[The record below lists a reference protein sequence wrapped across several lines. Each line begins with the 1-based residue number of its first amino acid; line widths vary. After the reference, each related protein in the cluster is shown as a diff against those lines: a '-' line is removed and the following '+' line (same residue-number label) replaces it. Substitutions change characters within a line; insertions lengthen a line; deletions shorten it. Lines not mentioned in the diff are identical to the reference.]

1 MFIFRTVVGK
11 LWLTIIGLVG
21 VVLLIL
27 GLFLVNYMENYFSQA
42 KDQTANIEKLARNFS
57 EEASHHM
64 YNEQFYQL
72 SNELLGFQ
80 DAKLLV
86 ISKEMKEM
94 AMPSTLG
101 STLGGFHS
109 TDLYTDAELQ
119 RVFAGETID
128 KSINKSKI
136 GRLKAGEEYLVVAV
150 PLRNLQGSIAGA
162 TIIYQSLQSL
172 EATQSYML
180 RLFIYVSI
188 VGFLMTT
195 FFAFFLFAKIT
206 RPLQQLKKAADFITR
221 GEYGTRVPIIS
232 KDEIG
237 ELAKTFNHM
246 GEKMQESIRALSQ
259 EKEHLSSIL
268 HSMTD
273 AVITLDANG
282 SIMLTNPQGEK
293 IVQEWSTIEWS
304 EDDEETKRYRKP
316 DTALG
321 DWGLTSYSNPFLVPI
336 PVPLIPLFE
345 AVVDE
350 STEAATKLHVQNFV
364 WSVAMTPLYMS
375 EQSEEVR
382 GAVAVLRNVTE
393 EELLDKLRKDFVAN
407 VSHELRT
414 PISMLQGYSEALL
427 DDIPSTP
434 EERVEL
440 VQVIHDESLRMGRLV
455 RDLLDLA
462 RMEAGHLE
470 LAVSEVDVDSL
481 IKRMH
486 RKFSVLAK
494 ERGIA
499 LSVALP
505 DKSLILGR
513 GDEDRL
519 EQVLTNLLDNAFRH
533 TASGASIAM
542 KAEPATY
549 KNKQAIRIEVSDQGQ
564 GIPANDLPFIF
575 ERFYKADKARTR
587 GSSGGTGLGLA
598 IVRNIVESHFGI
610 VTAQSVLGQGTTF
623 TILLPCEPN

>member
-1 MFIFRTVVGK
+1 MFIFRSVVGK

-27 GLFLVNYMENYFSQA
+27 GFFLVKYMGNYFSQA
-42 KDQTANIEKLARNFS
+42 TDQRQNMKEVALKFS
-57 EEASHHM
+57 EEATTHM

-72 SNELLGFQ
+72 SNELLSFQ
-80 DAKLLV
+80 DSRMLV
-86 ISKEMKEM
+86 ISTDMKEM
-94 AMPSTLG
+94 GIPRTNG
-101 STLGGFHS
+101 SQLAEFHVS
-109 TDLYTDAELQ
+109 DFYTEAELKP
-119 RVFAGETID
+119 VFAGQPID
-128 KSINKSKI
+128 KQVNKSRT
-136 GRLKAGEEYLVVAV
+136 GRFDAGAEYIVVAV
-150 PLRNLQGSIAGA
+150 PLFNLEGGIVGA
-162 TIIYQSLQSL
+162 TLLYQSLQSL

-180 RLFIYVSI
+180 RLFVYVSI

-195 FFAFFLFAKIT
+195 FFAFFLFSQIT
-206 RPLQQLKKAADFITR
+206 RPLQQLKKAADFITH
-221 GEYGTRVPIIS
+221 GEYGTRVPILS

-246 GEKMQESIRALSQ
+246 GEKVQESIHALSQ

-268 HSMTD
+268 RSMTD
-273 AVITLDANG
+273 AVITLDVNG
-282 SIMLTNPQGEK
+282 SVMLSNPQGEK
-293 IVQEWSTIEWS
+293 IVEEWSTIEWS
-304 EDDEETKRYRKP
+304 DDEGEPRRFPKP

-321 DWGLTSYSNPFLVPI
+321 DWGLMSFSNPNSMPI

-350 STEAATKLHVQNFV
+350 SAEAATKLHVQNGV
-364 WSVAMTPLYMS
+364 WSVAMTPLYS
-375 EQSEEVR
+375 RDQVR
-382 GAVAVLRNVTE
+382 GAVAVLRDVTE
-393 EELLDKLRKDFVAN
+393 EERLDKLRKDFVAN

-470 LAVSEVDVDSL
+470 LSFREVEIDSL
-481 IKRMH
+481 VRRVH
-486 RKFSVLAK
+486 RKFAVLAK

-499 LSVALP
+499 LSVTLP
-505 DKSLILGR
+505 EEPLILQR
-513 GDEDRL
+513 ADEDRL

-533 TASGASIAM
+533 TPAGARIAL
-542 KAEPATY
+542 KAEACLSKDRP
-549 KNKQAIRIEVSDQGQ
+549 AIRIEIADEGQ
-564 GIPANDLPFIF
+564 GIPAEDLPFIF

-598 IVRNIVESHFGI
+598 IVKNIIDSHHGT
-610 VTAQSVLGQGTTF
+610 VTVQSTWGQGSTF
-623 TILLPCEPN
+623 TICLPCEHK

>member
-1 MFIFRTVVGK
+1 MFIFRSVVGK

-27 GLFLVNYMENYFSQA
+27 GLFLVNYMENYFAQA
-42 KDQTANIEKLARNFS
+42 NDQTKNMKNMAVKFS

-64 YNEQFYQL
+64 YDEQFYQL
-72 SNELLGFQ
+72 SNELLSFQ
-80 DAKLLV
+80 DAKMLV
-86 ISKEMKEM
+86 ISTDMKEIVI
-94 AMPSTLG
+94 PLTQG
-101 STLGGFHS
+101 SELASFHV
-109 TDLYTDAELQ
+109 TDFFTEAELRQ
-119 RVFAGETID
+119 VFAGQTKD
-128 KSINKSKI
+128 KQVNKSGT
-136 GRLKAGEEYLVVAV
+136 GRIKTGAEYLVVAV
-150 PLRNLQGSIAGA
+150 PLRNLQGTIVGA
-162 TIIYQSLQSL
+162 TLLYQSLQSL
-172 EATQSYML
+172 EATQAYML

-195 FFAFFLFAKIT
+195 FFAFFLFSRIT
-206 RPLQQLKKAADFITR
+206 RPLQQLKKAADFITM
-221 GEYGTRVPIIS
+221 GEYGTRVPIQS

-268 HSMTD
+268 RSMTD

-282 SIMLTNPQGEK
+282 SVMLTNPQGEK

-304 EDDEETKRYRKP
+304 EDDEETRRFRKP

-321 DWGLTSYSNPFLVPI
+321 DWGLMSYSNPYSSPI

-350 STEAATKLHVQNFV
+350 SSEAATKLHVQNGV
-364 WSVAMTPLYMS
+364 WSVAMTPLYTS
-375 EQSEEVR
+375 DQVR
-382 GAVAVLRNVTE
+382 GAVAVLRDVTE
-393 EELLDKLRKDFVAN
+393 EERLDKLRKDFVAN

-470 LAVSEVDVDSL
+470 LVFREVEFDSL
-481 IKRMH
+481 VRRMH
-486 RKFSVLAK
+486 RKFAVLAK
-494 ERGIA
+494 ERGISLTA
-499 LSVALP
+499 ALP
-505 DKSLILGR
+505 EEPLILER

-533 TASGASIAM
+533 TASGACIAI
-542 KAEPATY
+542 KVETAVY
-549 KNKQAIRIEVSDQGQ
+549 KDRPAIRIEVSDEGQ
-564 GIPANDLPFIF
+564 GIPADDLPFIF

-598 IVRNIVESHFGI
+598 IVKNIVDAHHGS
-610 VTAQSVLGQGTTF
+610 VTVQSALGQGTTF
-623 TILLPCEPN
+623 TLLLPC

>member
-1 MFIFRTVVGK
+1 MFIFRSIVGK

-27 GLFLVNYMENYFSQA
+27 GFFLVNYMENYFSQA
-42 KDQTANIEKLARNFS
+42 TNQREHMQEMAVKFS
-57 EEASHHM
+57 EEATQHM
-64 YNEQFYQL
+64 YNEQFYKL
-72 SNELLGFQ
+72 SNELLSFQ
-80 DAKLLV
+80 DSRMLV
-86 ISKEMKEM
+86 ISKDMEEMDIPATPGSKLANFHVADFYQTNEL
-94 AMPSTLG
+94 APVFGGQSIYKTVNKTGAGRLG
-101 STLGGFHS
+101 S
-109 TDLYTDAELQ
+109 
-119 RVFAGETID
+119 
-128 KSINKSKI
+128 
-136 GRLKAGEEYLVVAV
+136 GEEYLVVAV
-150 PLRNLQGSIAGA
+150 PLYNLEGGIVGA
-162 TIIYQSLQSL
+162 TLLYQSLQSL

-180 RLFIYVSI
+180 RLFVYVSI

-195 FFAFFLFAKIT
+195 FFAFFLFSRIT
-206 RPLQQLKKAADFITR
+206 RPLQQLKKAADFITQ
-221 GEYGTRVPIIS
+221 GEYGTRVPILS

-246 GEKMQESIRALSQ
+246 GEKMQDSIHALSQ

-268 HSMTD
+268 RSMTD
-273 AVITLDANG
+273 AVITLDVNG
-282 SIMLTNPQGEK
+282 FVMLSNPQGEK
-293 IVQEWSTIEWS
+293 IVEEWSTIAWS
-304 EDDEETKRYRKP
+304 EDEGEPRRFPMP
-316 DTALG
+316 DRSLG
-321 DWGLTSYSNPFLVPI
+321 DWGLMSFTNPYSSPI

-350 STEAATKLHVQNFV
+350 SSEAVTKLHVQNGV
-364 WSVAMTPLYMS
+364 WSVAMTPLYS
-375 EQSEEVR
+375 LNQVR
-382 GAVAVLRNVTE
+382 GAVAVLRDITE
-393 EELLDKLRKDFVAN
+393 EERLDKLRKDFVAN

-470 LAVSEVDVDSL
+470 LSFREVEVDSL
-481 IKRMH
+481 VKRMH
-486 RKFSVLAK
+486 RKFAVLAK

-499 LSVALP
+499 LSVSLP
-505 DKSLILGR
+505 AEPLILQR
-513 GDEDRL
+513 ADEDRL

-533 TASGASIAM
+533 TAAGARIAM
-542 KAEPATY
+542 LAEPGLY
-549 KNKQAIRIEVSDQGQ
+549 KDRPAIRIEIADEGK
-564 GIPANDLPFIF
+564 GIPAEDLPFIF

-598 IVRNIVESHFGI
+598 IVKNIIDSHQGS
-610 VTAQSVLGQGTTF
+610 VTVQSVWGQGSTF
-623 TILLPCEPN
+623 TIWLPVSTNN

>member
-1 MFIFRTVVGK
+1 MFIFRSVVGK

-27 GLFLVNYMENYFSQA
+27 GFFLVNYMENYFAQA
-42 KDQTANIEKLARNFS
+42 TDQRENMKEVAVKFS
-57 EEASHHM
+57 EEATTHM

-72 SNELLGFQ
+72 SNELLSFQ
-80 DAKLLV
+80 DSRMLV
-86 ISKEMKEM
+86 ISTEMKEM
-94 AMPSTLG
+94 AIPRTNG
-101 STLGGFHS
+101 SQLAEFHVS
-109 TDLYTDAELQ
+109 DFYTEDELKP
-119 RVFAGETID
+119 VFAGQTID
-128 KSINKSKI
+128 KQINKSRT
-136 GRLKAGEEYLVVAV
+136 GRFDAGAEYLVVAV
-150 PLRNLQGSIAGA
+150 PLFNLEGGIVGA
-162 TIIYQSLQSL
+162 TLLYQSLQSL

-180 RLFIYVSI
+180 RLFVYVSI

-195 FFAFFLFAKIT
+195 FFAFFLFSQIT
-206 RPLQQLKKAADFITR
+206 RPLQQLKKAADFITH
-221 GEYGTRVPIIS
+221 GEYGTRVPILS

-246 GEKMQESIRALSQ
+246 GEKVQESIHALSQ

-268 HSMTD
+268 RSMTD
-273 AVITLDANG
+273 AVITLDVNG
-282 SIMLTNPQGEK
+282 SVMLSNPQGEK
-293 IVQEWSTIEWS
+293 IVEEWSTIEWS
-304 EDDEETKRYRKP
+304 DDEGEPRRFPKP

-321 DWGLTSYSNPFLVPI
+321 DWGLMSFSNPNTLPI

-350 STEAATKLHVQNFV
+350 SAEAATKLHVQNGV
-364 WSVAMTPLYMS
+364 WSVAMTPLYS
-375 EQSEEVR
+375 RDQVR
-382 GAVAVLRNVTE
+382 GAVAVLRDVTE
-393 EELLDKLRKDFVAN
+393 EERLDKLRKDFVAN

-470 LAVSEVDVDSL
+470 LSFREVEIDSL
-481 IKRMH
+481 VRRMH
-486 RKFSVLAK
+486 RKFAVLAK

-499 LSVALP
+499 LSVTLP
-505 DKSLILGR
+505 DEPLILQR
-513 GDEDRL
+513 ADEDRL

-533 TASGASIAM
+533 TPAGARIAL
-542 KAEPATY
+542 KAEACLSKDRP
-549 KNKQAIRIEVSDQGQ
+549 AIRIEIADEGQ
-564 GIPANDLPFIF
+564 GIPAEDLPFIF

-598 IVRNIVESHFGI
+598 IVKNIIDSHHGT
-610 VTAQSVLGQGTTF
+610 VTVQSTWGQGSTF
-623 TILLPCEPN
+623 TICLPCEHK

>member
-1 MFIFRTVVGK
+1 VFIFRSVVGK

-42 KDQTANIEKLARNFS
+42 TDQKEKMTEMALKFS
-57 EEASHHM
+57 EEATVHM
-64 YNEQFYQL
+64 FNEQFYLL
-72 SNELLGFQ
+72 SNELLSFQ
-80 DAKLLV
+80 DSRMLV
-86 ISKEMKEM
+86 ISTDMKEM
-94 AMPSTLG
+94 AIPKTNGSQLVEFHVQDFYTL
-101 STLGGFHS
+101 
-109 TDLYTDAELQ
+109 AELKP
-119 RVFAGETID
+119 VFEGQTIA
-128 KSINKSKI
+128 KQVNKSGS
-136 GRLKAGEEYLVVAV
+136 GRFDSGMEYLVVAV
-150 PLRNLQGSIAGA
+150 PLFNVEGGIVGA
-162 TIIYQSLQSL
+162 TLLYQSLQSL

-180 RLFIYVSI
+180 KLFVYVSI

-195 FFAFFLFAKIT
+195 FFAFFLFSRIT
-206 RPLQQLKKAADFITR
+206 RPLQQLKKAADLITR
-221 GEYGTRVPIIS
+221 GEYGTRVPILS

-246 GEKMQESIRALSQ
+246 GDKMQESIHALSQ

-268 HSMTD
+268 RSMTD
-273 AVITLDANG
+273 AVITLDVNG
-282 SIMLTNPQGEK
+282 FVMLSNPQGEK
-293 IVQEWSTIEWS
+293 IVEEWSTIAWS
-304 EDDEETKRYRKP
+304 EDDGEPRRFPKP

-321 DWGLTSYSNPFLVPI
+321 DWGLMSFSNPNSMPI

-350 STEAATKLHVQNFV
+350 SSESATKLHVQNGV
-364 WSVAMTPLYMS
+364 WSVAMTPLYS
-375 EQSEEVR
+375 RDQVR
-382 GAVAVLRNVTE
+382 GAVAVLRDVTE
-393 EELLDKLRKDFVAN
+393 EERLDKLRKDFVAN

-434 EERVEL
+434 EERLEL

-470 LAVSEVDVDSL
+470 LSFREVEIDSL
-481 IKRMH
+481 VRRMH
-486 RKFSVLAK
+486 RKFTVLAK

-499 LSVALP
+499 LSVTLP
-505 DKSLILGR
+505 EEPLILQHA
-513 GDEDRL
+513 DEDRL

-533 TASGASIAM
+533 TAAGARIAL
-542 KAEPATY
+542 KAEHGLYKERPAV
-549 KNKQAIRIEVSDQGQ
+549 RIEIMDEGQ
-564 GIPANDLPFIF
+564 GIPAEDLPFIF

-598 IVRNIVESHFGI
+598 IVKNIIDSHQGS
-610 VTAQSVLGQGTTF
+610 VQVQSIWGQGSTF
-623 TILLPCEPN
+623 TICLPCVHK

>member
-1 MFIFRTVVGK
+1 MFIFRSVVGK

-27 GLFLVNYMENYFSQA
+27 GFFLVNYLENYFSQA
-42 KDQTANIEKLARNFS
+42 NDQKDNMEKLAVKFS

-80 DAKLLV
+80 DARMLV
-86 ISKEMKEM
+86 ISTDLKEMVI
-94 AMPSTLG
+94 PSTQG
-101 STLGGFHS
+101 SPLVSFHAS
-109 TDLYTDAELQ
+109 DFYTGAELRQ
-119 RVFAGETID
+119 VFAGQTIS
-128 KSINKSKI
+128 KQINKTGL
-136 GRLKAGEEYLVVAV
+136 GRLKAGDEYLVVAV
-150 PLRNLQGSIAGA
+150 PLKNLQGNIVGA
-162 TIIYQSLQSL
+162 TLLYQSLQSL

-195 FFAFFLFAKIT
+195 FFAFFLFSRIT
-206 RPLQQLKKAADFITR
+206 RPLQQLKKAADFITM
-221 GEYGTRVPIIS
+221 GEYGTRVPIQS

-268 HSMTD
+268 RSMTD

-282 SIMLTNPQGEK
+282 SVMLTNPQGEK

-304 EDDEETKRYRKP
+304 EDDEETRRFRKP

-321 DWGLTSYSNPFLVPI
+321 DWGLTSYNNPYSSPI

-350 STEAATKLHVQNFV
+350 SSEAATKLHVQNGV
-364 WSVAMTPLYMS
+364 WSVAMTPLYTRD
-375 EQSEEVR
+375 QVR

-393 EELLDKLRKDFVAN
+393 EERLDKLRKDFVAN

-414 PISMLQGYSEALL
+414 PLSMLQGYSEALL

-462 RMEAGHLE
+462 RMEANHLE
-470 LAVSEVDVDSL
+470 LDFREVEVDSL
-481 IKRMH
+481 VKRMH

-499 LSVALP
+499 LSAALP
-505 DKSLILGR
+505 EEPLILQR

-533 TASGASIAM
+533 TASGARIAM
-542 KAEPATY
+542 KAEPAVY
-549 KNKQAIRIEVSDQGQ
+549 KDQPAIRIEVSDEGQ
-564 GIPANDLPFIF
+564 GIPADDLPFIF

-598 IVRNIVESHFGI
+598 IVKNIIEAHYGS
-610 VTAQSVLGQGTTF
+610 VTAQSIVGQGTTF
-623 TILLPCEPN
+623 TLLLPCGPK

>member
-1 MFIFRTVVGK
+1 MFIFRSVVGK

-27 GLFLVNYMENYFSQA
+27 GFFLVNYMENYFA
-42 KDQTANIEKLARNFS
+42 EATDQRDNMKEVALKFS
-57 EEASHHM
+57 EEATTHM

-72 SNELLGFQ
+72 SNELLSFQ
-80 DAKLLV
+80 DSRMLV
-86 ISKEMKEM
+86 ISTDMKEM
-94 AMPSTLG
+94 AIPRTTG
-101 STLGGFHS
+101 SQLVEFHVS
-109 TDLYTDAELQ
+109 DFYTAEELKP
-119 RVFAGETID
+119 VFAGQTID
-128 KSINKSKI
+128 KQINSSRT
-136 GRLKAGEEYLVVAV
+136 GRFEAGTEYLVVAV
-150 PLRNLQGSIAGA
+150 PLFNLEGSIVGA
-162 TIIYQSLQSL
+162 TLLYQSLQSL

-180 RLFIYVSI
+180 RLFVYVSI

-195 FFAFFLFAKIT
+195 FFAFFLFSQIT
-206 RPLQQLKKAADFITR
+206 RPLQQLKKAADFITH
-221 GEYGTRVPIIS
+221 GEYGTRVPILS

-246 GEKMQESIRALSQ
+246 GEKVQESIHALSQ

-268 HSMTD
+268 RSMTD
-273 AVITLDANG
+273 AVITLDVNG
-282 SIMLTNPQGEK
+282 SVMLSNPQGEK
-293 IVQEWSTIEWS
+293 IVEEWSTIEWS
-304 EDDEETKRYRKP
+304 DDEGEPRRFPKP

-321 DWGLTSYSNPFLVPI
+321 DWGLMSFSNPNSMPI

-350 STEAATKLHVQNFV
+350 SAEAATKLHVQNGV
-364 WSVAMTPLYMS
+364 WSVAMTPLYS
-375 EQSEEVR
+375 RDQVR
-382 GAVAVLRNVTE
+382 GAVAVLRDVTE
-393 EELLDKLRKDFVAN
+393 EERLDKLRKDFVAN

-470 LAVSEVDVDSL
+470 LSFREVEIDSL
-481 IKRMH
+481 VRRMH
-486 RKFSVLAK
+486 RKFAVLAK

-499 LSVALP
+499 LSVTLP
-505 DKSLILGR
+505 EEPLILQR
-513 GDEDRL
+513 ADEDRL

-533 TASGASIAM
+533 TPAGARIAL
-542 KAEPATY
+542 KAEACLSKDRP
-549 KNKQAIRIEVSDQGQ
+549 AIRIEIADEGQ
-564 GIPANDLPFIF
+564 GIPAEDLPFIF

-598 IVRNIVESHFGI
+598 IVKNIIDSHHGT
-610 VTAQSVLGQGTTF
+610 VTVQSTWGQGSSF
-623 TILLPCEPN
+623 TICLPCEHK

>member
-1 MFIFRTVVGK
+1 MFIFRSVVGK

-27 GLFLVNYMENYFSQA
+27 GFFLVNYMQNYFSQA
-42 KDQTANIEKLARNFS
+42 NDQSHILEKLALKFS
-57 EEASHHM
+57 EEASNHM
-64 YNEQFYQL
+64 FNEEFYQL

-80 DAKLLV
+80 DARMLI
-86 ISKEMKEM
+86 ISTDMKEM
-94 AMPSTLG
+94 ELPISKSSELI
-101 STLGGFHS
+101 SFHAS
-109 TDLYTDAELQ
+109 NFYTAAELAP
-119 RVFAGETID
+119 VFAGQTI
-128 KSINKSKI
+128 SKPVNMP
-136 GRLKAGEEYLVVAV
+136 GKEKFKLGSDYLVVAV
-150 PLRNLQGSIAGA
+150 PLRNLQGNIVGA
-162 TIIYQSLQSL
+162 TMIYQSLQSL
-172 EATQSYML
+172 EATQKYML
-180 RLFIYVSI
+180 KLFIYVSI

-195 FFAFFLFAKIT
+195 FFAFFLFSRIT
-206 RPLQQLKKAADFITR
+206 RPLQRLKKAADLITM
-221 GEYGTRVPIIS
+221 GEYGTRVPIQS

-246 GEKMQESIRALSQ
+246 GQKMQESIRALSQ

-268 HSMTD
+268 RSMTD

-282 SIMLTNPQGEK
+282 FVMLTNPQGEK
-293 IVQEWSTIEWS
+293 IVQEWSEIEWS
-304 EDDEETKRYRKP
+304 EDDEETRRFRKP

-321 DWGLTSYSNPFLVPI
+321 DWGLTSFSNPYSSPI

-350 STEAATKLHVQNFV
+350 SSEAATKLHVQNGV
-364 WSVAMTPLYMS
+364 WSVAMTPLYTS
-375 EQSEEVR
+375 DQVR

-393 EELLDKLRKDFVAN
+393 EERLDKLRKDFVAN

-434 EERVEL
+434 EESKEL

-470 LAVSEVDVDSL
+470 LVFREVEVDPL

-499 LSVALP
+499 LSASLP
-505 DKSLILGR
+505 DEPLILLR

-519 EQVLTNLLDNAFRH
+519 EQVMTNLLDNAFRH
-533 TASGASIAM
+533 TAAGASIAV
-542 KAEPATY
+542 KAESAVFKDKP
-549 KNKQAIRIEVSDQGQ
+549 AIRIEVSDQGQ
-564 GIPANDLPFIF
+564 GIPAEDLPFIF

-598 IVRNIVESHFGI
+598 IVKNIIEAHYGSVK
-610 VTAQSVLGQGTTF
+610 VQSQLGQGTTF
-623 TILLPCEPN
+623 TIFLPCEPKIA

>member
-1 MFIFRTVVGK
+1 MFIFRSVVGK

-42 KDQTANIEKLARNFS
+42 NDQKENMVKLALNFS
-57 EEASHHM
+57 DEASHHM

-72 SNELLGFQ
+72 SNEVLSFQ
-80 DAKLLV
+80 DAKMLV
-86 ISKEMKEM
+86 ISTDLKEMLI
-94 AMPSTLG
+94 PSTKASQLVD
-101 STLGGFHS
+101 FHA
-109 TDLYTDAELQ
+109 TDFFTEAELRQ
-119 RVFAGETID
+119 VFTGQMQ
-128 KSINKSKI
+128 KKQINKSGISRFKV
-136 GRLKAGEEYLVVAV
+136 GDEYLVVAV
-150 PLRNLQGSIAGA
+150 PLKNLQGNIVGA

-180 RLFIYVSI
+180 RLFVYVSI

-195 FFAFFLFAKIT
+195 FFAFFLFSRIT
-206 RPLQQLKKAADFITR
+206 RPLQQLKKAADFITM
-221 GEYGTRVPIIS
+221 GEYGTRVPIQS

-259 EKEHLSSIL
+259 EKEQLSSIL
-268 HSMTD
+268 RSMTD

-282 SIMLTNPQGEK
+282 SVMLTNPQGER

-304 EDDEETKRYRKP
+304 EDDEETRRFRKP

-321 DWGLTSYSNPFLVPI
+321 DWGLMSYSNPYSSPI

-350 STEAATKLHVQNFV
+350 SSEAATKLHVQNGV
-364 WSVAMTPLYMS
+364 WSVAMTPLYTS
-375 EQSEEVR
+375 DQVR
-382 GAVAVLRNVTE
+382 GAVAVLRDVTE
-393 EELLDKLRKDFVAN
+393 EERLDKLRKDFVAN

-434 EERVEL
+434 EERLEL

-470 LAVSEVDVDSL
+470 LIFGEVEFDSL
-481 IKRMH
+481 VRRMH
-486 RKFSVLAK
+486 RKFAVMAK
-494 ERGIA
+494 ERGITLTA
-499 LSVALP
+499 ALP
-505 DKSLILGR
+505 EEPLILGR

-533 TASGASIAM
+533 TASGARIAI
-542 KAEPATY
+542 KAETAVY
-549 KNKQAIRIEVSDQGQ
+549 KDQPAIRIEVSDEGQ
-564 GIPANDLPFIF
+564 GIPADDLPFIF

-598 IVRNIVESHFGI
+598 IVKNIVDAHHGS
-610 VTAQSVLGQGTTF
+610 VTVQSAIGQGTTF
-623 TILLPCEPN
+623 TLLLPCELK

>member
-1 MFIFRTVVGK
+1 MFIFRSVVGK

-27 GLFLVNYMENYFSQA
+27 GFFLVNYMENYFAQA
-42 KDQTANIEKLARNFS
+42 NDQTKNLKNVAVKFS
-57 EEASHHM
+57 EEASQHM
-64 YNEQFYQL
+64 YDDQFYQL
-72 SNELLGFQ
+72 SNELLSFQ
-80 DAKLLV
+80 DARMLV
-86 ISKEMKEM
+86 IFTDMKERVI
-94 AMPSTLG
+94 PSIQG
-101 STLGGFHS
+101 SELANFHV
-109 TDLYTDAELQ
+109 TDFYKEAEL
-119 RVFAGETID
+119 REVFAGQT
-128 KSINKSKI
+128 KSDQFNKSGT
-136 GRLKAGEEYLVVAV
+136 GRFKAGAEYLVVAV
-150 PLRNLQGSIAGA
+150 PLRNLQGTIVGA
-162 TIIYQSLQSL
+162 TLLYQSLQSL

-195 FFAFFLFAKIT
+195 FFAFFLFSRIT
-206 RPLQQLKKAADFITR
+206 RPLQQLKKAADFITM
-221 GEYGTRVPIIS
+221 GEYGTRVPIQS

-268 HSMTD
+268 RSMTD

-282 SIMLTNPQGEK
+282 SVMLTNPQGEK

-304 EDDEETKRYRKP
+304 EDDEETRRFRKP

-321 DWGLTSYSNPFLVPI
+321 DWGLMSYSNPYSSPI

-350 STEAATKLHVQNFV
+350 SSEAATKLHVQNGV
-364 WSVAMTPLYMS
+364 WSVAMTPLYTS
-375 EQSEEVR
+375 DQVR
-382 GAVAVLRNVTE
+382 GAVAVLRDVTE
-393 EELLDKLRKDFVAN
+393 EERLDKLRKDFVAN

-470 LAVSEVDVDSL
+470 LVFREVEFDSL
-481 IKRMH
+481 VRRMH
-486 RKFSVLAK
+486 RKFAVLAK
-494 ERGIA
+494 ERGIT
-499 LSVALP
+499 LSAALP
-505 DKSLILGR
+505 EEPLILGR

-533 TASGASIAM
+533 TASGAHIAI
-542 KAEPATY
+542 KAETAVY
-549 KNKQAIRIEVSDQGQ
+549 KDRPAIRIEVSDEGQ
-564 GIPANDLPFIF
+564 GIPADDLPFIF

-598 IVRNIVESHFGI
+598 IVKNIVDAHHGS
-610 VTAQSVLGQGTTF
+610 VTVQSTLGQGTTF
-623 TILLPCEPN
+623 TLLLPCEP

>member
-1 MFIFRTVVGK
+1 MFIFRSVVGK

-27 GLFLVNYMENYFSQA
+27 GFFLVNYMENYFA
-42 KDQTANIEKLARNFS
+42 EATDQRDNMKEVALKFS
-57 EEASHHM
+57 EEATTHM

-72 SNELLGFQ
+72 SNELLSFQ
-80 DAKLLV
+80 DSRMLV
-86 ISKEMKEM
+86 ISTDMKEM
-94 AMPSTLG
+94 AIPRTSG
-101 STLGGFHS
+101 SQLVEFHVS
-109 TDLYTDAELQ
+109 DFFTAEELKP
-119 RVFAGETID
+119 VFAGQTID
-128 KSINKSKI
+128 KQVNSSRT
-136 GRLKAGEEYLVVAV
+136 GRFEAGTEYLVVAV
-150 PLRNLQGSIAGA
+150 PLFNLEGSIVGA
-162 TIIYQSLQSL
+162 TLLYQSLQSL

-180 RLFIYVSI
+180 RLFVYVSI

-195 FFAFFLFAKIT
+195 FFAFFLFSQIT
-206 RPLQQLKKAADFITR
+206 RPLQQLKKAADFITH
-221 GEYGTRVPIIS
+221 GEYGTRVPILS

-246 GEKMQESIRALSQ
+246 GEKVQESIHALSQ

-268 HSMTD
+268 RSMTD
-273 AVITLDANG
+273 AVITLDVNG
-282 SIMLTNPQGEK
+282 SVMLSNPQGEK
-293 IVQEWSTIEWS
+293 IVEEWSTIEWS
-304 EDDEETKRYRKP
+304 DDEGEPRRFPKP

-321 DWGLTSYSNPFLVPI
+321 DWGLMSFSNPNSMPI

-350 STEAATKLHVQNFV
+350 SAEAATKLHVQNGV
-364 WSVAMTPLYMS
+364 WSVAMTPLYS
-375 EQSEEVR
+375 RDQVR
-382 GAVAVLRNVTE
+382 GAVAVLRDVTE
-393 EELLDKLRKDFVAN
+393 EERLDKLRKDFVAN

-470 LAVSEVDVDSL
+470 LSFREVEIDSL
-481 IKRMH
+481 VRRMH
-486 RKFSVLAK
+486 RKFAVLAK

-499 LSVALP
+499 LSVTLP
-505 DKSLILGR
+505 EEPLILQR
-513 GDEDRL
+513 ADEDRL

-533 TASGASIAM
+533 TPAGARIALM
-542 KAEPATY
+542 AEACLSKDRP
-549 KNKQAIRIEVSDQGQ
+549 AIRIEIADEGQ
-564 GIPANDLPFIF
+564 GIPAEDLPFIF

-587 GSSGGTGLGLA
+587 GSSGGTGLGLS
-598 IVRNIVESHFGI
+598 IVKNIIDSHHGT
-610 VTAQSVLGQGTTF
+610 VTVQSTWGQGSTF
-623 TILLPCEPN
+623 TICLPCEHK

>member
-1 MFIFRTVVGK
+1 MFIFRSVVGK

-27 GLFLVNYMENYFSQA
+27 GFFLVNYMENYFAQA
-42 KDQTANIEKLARNFS
+42 NDQTKNMKNMATKFS
-57 EEASHHM
+57 EEASNHM
-64 YNEQFYQL
+64 YDEQFYQL
-72 SNELLGFQ
+72 SNELLSFQ
-80 DAKLLV
+80 DAKMLV
-86 ISKEMKEM
+86 IFTDMKEM
-94 AMPSTLG
+94 VIPSTQG
-101 STLGGFHS
+101 SNLASFHV
-109 TDLYTDAELQ
+109 TDFFTEAELKQ
-119 RVFAGETID
+119 VFAGQTKD
-128 KSINKSKI
+128 KQVNKSSTGKI
-136 GRLKAGEEYLVVAV
+136 KSGAEYLVVAV
-150 PLRNLQGSIAGA
+150 PLRNLQGTIVGA
-162 TIIYQSLQSL
+162 TLLYQSLQSL

-195 FFAFFLFAKIT
+195 FFAFFLFSRIT
-206 RPLQQLKKAADFITR
+206 RPLQQLKKAADFITM
-221 GEYGTRVPIIS
+221 GEYGTRVPILS

-268 HSMTD
+268 RSMTD

-282 SIMLTNPQGEK
+282 SVMLTNPQGEK
-293 IVQEWSTIEWS
+293 IVQEWSKIEWS
-304 EDDEETKRYRKP
+304 EDDEETRRFRKP

-321 DWGLTSYSNPFLVPI
+321 DWGLMSYSNPYSIPI

-350 STEAATKLHVQNFV
+350 SSEAATKLHVQNGV
-364 WSVAMTPLYMS
+364 WSVAMTPLYTS
-375 EQSEEVR
+375 DQVR

-393 EELLDKLRKDFVAN
+393 EERLDKLRKDFVAN

-434 EERVEL
+434 EERMEL

-470 LAVSEVDVDSL
+470 LVYREVEFDSL
-481 IKRMH
+481 VRRMH
-486 RKFSVLAK
+486 RKFAVLAK
-494 ERGIA
+494 ERSIT
-499 LSVALP
+499 LSASLP
-505 DKSLILGR
+505 EEPLILGR

-533 TASGASIAM
+533 TASGARIAI
-542 KAEPATY
+542 KAETAVY
-549 KNKQAIRIEVSDQGQ
+549 KDRPAIRIEVSDEGQ
-564 GIPANDLPFIF
+564 GIPADDLPFIF

-598 IVRNIVESHFGI
+598 IVKNIIDAHHGS
-610 VTAQSVLGQGTTF
+610 VTVQSTLGHGTTF
-623 TILLPCEPN
+623 TLLLPCEP

>member
-1 MFIFRTVVGK
+1 VFIFRSVVGK

-27 GLFLVNYMENYFSQA
+27 GFFLVNYMDTYFSQA
-42 KDQTANIEKLARNFS
+42 TDQTKNMKTMAARFS
-57 EEASHHM
+57 EEASQHM
-64 YNEQFYQL
+64 YNEQFYVL
-72 SNELLGFQ
+72 SNELLSFQ
-80 DAKLLV
+80 DSRMLV
-86 ISKEMKEM
+86 ISTDLKEMVI
-94 AMPSTLG
+94 PTTQG
-101 STLGGFHS
+101 SELVNFHVS
-109 TDLYTDAELQ
+109 DFYKPEELKP
-119 RVFAGETID
+119 VFEGQTIA
-128 KSINKSKI
+128 KQVN
-136 GRLKAGEEYLVVAV
+136 KAGPGRFKSGTEYLVVAV
-150 PLRNLQGSIAGA
+150 PLYNSEGGIVGA
-162 TIIYQSLQSL
+162 TLLYQSLQSL

-195 FFAFFLFAKIT
+195 FFAFFLFSRIT
-206 RPLQQLKKAADFITR
+206 RPLQQLKKAADFITL
-221 GEYGTRVPIIS
+221 GEYGTRVPILS

-246 GEKMQESIRALSQ
+246 GEKMQESIHALSQ

-268 HSMTD
+268 RSMTD
-273 AVITLDANG
+273 AVITLDVNG
-282 SIMLTNPQGEK
+282 SVMLSNPQGEK
-293 IVQEWSTIEWS
+293 IIQEWSTIEWS
-304 EDDEETKRYRKP
+304 EDEGKPRRFPQP
-316 DTALG
+316 DTSLG
-321 DWGLTSYSNPFLVPI
+321 DWGLMSFSNPFSSSPI

-350 STEAATKLHVQNFV
+350 SAEAATKLHVQNGV
-364 WSVAMTPLYMS
+364 WSVAMTPLYS
-375 EQSEEVR
+375 RDQVR
-382 GAVAVLRNVTE
+382 GAVAVLRDVTE
-393 EELLDKLRKDFVAN
+393 EERLDKLRKDFVAN

-470 LAVSEVDVDSL
+470 LVFREVEIDSL
-481 IKRMH
+481 VRRMH
-486 RKFSVLAK
+486 RKFAVLAK

-505 DKSLILGR
+505 EEPLILQR
-513 GDEDRL
+513 ADEDRL

-533 TASGASIAM
+533 TLAGARISL
-542 KAEPATY
+542 KAEPSLY
-549 KNKQAIRIEVSDQGQ
+549 KDRPAIRIEIADEGQ
-564 GIPANDLPFIF
+564 GIPAEDLPFIF

-598 IVRNIVESHFGI
+598 IVKNIIDSHHGS
-610 VTAQSVLGQGTTF
+610 VTVQSTWGQGSTF
-623 TILLPCEPN
+623 TICLPCEHK